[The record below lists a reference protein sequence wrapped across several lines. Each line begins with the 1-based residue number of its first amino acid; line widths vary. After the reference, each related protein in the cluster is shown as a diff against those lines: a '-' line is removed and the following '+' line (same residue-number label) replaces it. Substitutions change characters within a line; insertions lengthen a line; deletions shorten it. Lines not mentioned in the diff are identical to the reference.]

1 MEIHITKT
9 LIQTQFEQV
18 NKLWNEEYP
27 INLQNRF
34 ELLLIDAQNYNHYII
49 EENNQILAWAVAFE
63 KDDETRFSIIV
74 NKEFQGKG
82 LGSLLI
88 ERLKIDL
95 GEFYGWVIDHD
106 NDKKANGDFYR
117 SPLSYYQ
124 NMGFEVIEDQRIDN
138 DILKAVKIKNPVKV
152 YAETARFILRE
163 ILPTDVDGLFELDS
177 DAEVHKFLGNEPVK
191 SKEQIVAVIDFI
203 RQQYVDFGIGRWAIV
218 DKRTGNFVGWTGL
231 KFVTE
236 ETNKH
241 TNYYDLGYR
250 LIKKYWGKGIA
261 TETAKSVIDY
271 GFTNLNI
278 DNIFAI
284 VHPENNNS
292 KKVLDKLGF
301 VYQETFEYDGEA
313 TNWLKLPK
321 SN

>member
-1 MEIHITKT
+1 MEIHITKN
-9 LIQTQFEQV
+9 LSQTQFEQV

-34 ELLLIDAQNYNHYII
+34 EFLLKDVANYNHYLI
-49 EENNQILAWAVAFE
+49 EKDNKILGWAVAFE
-63 KDDETRFSIIV
+63 KDNETRFSIIV
-74 NKEFQGKG
+74 KKKFQGKG

-88 ERLKIDL
+88 DKLKIDL
-95 GEFYGWVIDHD
+95 GEFFGWVINHN
-106 NDKKANGDFYR
+106 NDRKANGDFYR

-124 NMGFEVIEDQRIDN
+124 NMGFEVIEDERIDN
-138 DILKAVKIKNPVKV
+138 AILKAVKIKNPVKV

-163 ILPTDVDGLFELDS
+163 ILPTDVEGLFELDS

-191 SKEQIVAVIDFI
+191 NKEQIVAVIDFI
-203 RQQYVDFGIGRWAIV
+203 RKQYADFGIGRWAIV
-218 DKRTGNFVGWTGL
+218 DKRTNSFVGWTGL

-241 TNYYDLGYR
+241 INYYDLGYR
-250 LIKKYWGKGIA
+250 LIKKYWGQGVA
-261 TETAKSVIDY
+261 TETAKSVVDY
-271 GFTNLNI
+271 GFTKLNI

-292 KKVLDKLGF
+292 KKVLEKLGF
-301 VYQETFEYDGEA
+301 VYQETFEHDGET
-313 TNWLKLPK
+313 TNWLKLTK